1 MLSDFQQVRF
11 RQQKNS
17 IIDFNWPDLDLKF
30 IDNRDLNL
38 KFFQSFSYKK
48 KAKGVVINFYQK

>member
-1 MLSDFQQVRF
+1 MLSDFQKVRF

-17 IIDFNWPDLDLKF
+17 MIDFNWPDLDLKF

-48 KAKGVVINFYQK
+48 KRRE